1 MQLEELV
8 NQYYDDLNEND
19 LMIWKYILAHKKE
32 CCEISIDELSKRC
45 NVFTRRFGA
54 CQRFAVRKTKVYR
67 FIGKS
72 ALSAIPYKPNRLSQ
86 GVGSKK
92 QLTQS
97 SSCKRCKVGYDAFR
111 ME

>member
-45 NVFTRRFGA
+45 NISRATISRFSQKISFEGFREFKMRLKLE
-54 CQRFAVRKTKVYR
+54 CQQVQVKNDGMLDEICNNYL
-67 FIGKS
+67 KS
-72 ALSAIPYKPNRLSQ
+72 NRN
-86 GVGSKK
+86 
-92 QLTQS
+92 
-97 SSCKRCKVGYDAFR
+97 
-111 ME
+111 

>member
-45 NVFTRRFGA
+45 NISRQQFQDLA
-54 CQRFAVRKTKVYR
+54 
-67 FIGKS
+67 
-72 ALSAIPYKPNRLSQ
+72 
-86 GVGSKK
+86 
-92 QLTQS
+92 
-97 SSCKRCKVGYDAFR
+97 KRYLLRDFVNLRCV
-111 ME
+111 

>member
-45 NVFTRRFGA
+45 TYHGQQFQDLA
-54 CQRFAVRKTKVYR
+54 
-67 FIGKS
+67 
-72 ALSAIPYKPNRLSQ
+72 
-86 GVGSKK
+86 
-92 QLTQS
+92 
-97 SSCKRCKVGYDAFR
+97 KRYLLRDFVNLRCV
-111 ME
+111 